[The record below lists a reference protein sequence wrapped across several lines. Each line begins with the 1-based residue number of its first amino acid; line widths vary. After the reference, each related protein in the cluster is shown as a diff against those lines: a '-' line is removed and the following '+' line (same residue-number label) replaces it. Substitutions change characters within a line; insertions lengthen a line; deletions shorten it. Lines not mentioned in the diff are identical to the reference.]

1 MRFPT
6 LNQALAASGPE
17 CLVLWPLGSNVAY
30 NETVRHVV
38 PTGVTLYRG
47 RRPYEQMRVIS
58 VYRDERG
65 LYEEAI
71 TYLTT

>member
-17 CLVLWPLGSNVAY
+17 CLVLWPLGSNVGY
-30 NETVRHVV
+30 NETVRHLVE
-38 PTGVTLYRG
+38 TGVLLGKRQV
-47 RRPYEQMRVIS
+47 PEMRVIS

-65 LYEEAI
+65 MYEEAVTYI
-71 TYLTT
+71 TA